1 MDNSKPSLIETD
13 VSRCQK
19 QEKKAKSNRLV
30 MFKGAVDN
38 GSHLFMEL
46 THVQTLTCQKR
57 ENGWVSREQWQTL
70 SGFQETDMM
79 GLGNKDNLYRRF

>member
-1 MDNSKPSLIETD
+1 
-13 VSRCQK
+13 
-19 QEKKAKSNRLV
+19 
-30 MFKGAVDN
+30 MFKGAVGN

-46 THVQTLTCQKR
+46 THVQTHTCQKR

-79 GLGNKDNLYRRF
+79 GLGNKDNLYRCF

>member
-1 MDNSKPSLIETD
+1 
-13 VSRCQK
+13 
-19 QEKKAKSNRLV
+19 
-30 MFKGAVDN
+30 MFKDAVGN

-70 SGFQETDMM
+70 SGFQEDRHDGPREQGQSIQAFLIWEVPSTQHSKKYM
-79 GLGNKDNLYRRF
+79 LIE